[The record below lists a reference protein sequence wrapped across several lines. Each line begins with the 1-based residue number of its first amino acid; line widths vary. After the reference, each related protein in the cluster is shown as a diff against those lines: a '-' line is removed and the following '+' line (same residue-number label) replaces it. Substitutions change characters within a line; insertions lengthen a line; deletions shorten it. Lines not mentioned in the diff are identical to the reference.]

1 MASFKYIAA
10 DYNGNEKQGKL
21 EAYNIDLAKA
31 RLRDEGLK
39 IESIEEV
46 KQSIWTKDIHFGNP
60 VKNRDFVVFL
70 QQFSAL
76 LKAGLTIV
84 NSLSVL
90 REQTK
95 QKHLKEALYY
105 VEIDMRQG
113 SSLTNALK
121 KHPEIFSNIFV
132 NMVHSGESSGSL
144 EETLSKLAD
153 YYHKHYKTSQKV
165 KATFAY
171 PVTVGF
177 VAIGVVIF
185 LMMYVV
191 PEFVDM
197 FNQFDASLPIVTQFV
212 LAISNL
218 LTSYWYLFGLIALLF
233 GLILIIVLQREHLRM
248 KIDYY
253 LLKLPGFGPL
263 ILKSNMASLT
273 RTLSSLLYNNVSI
286 IQALNLTEQTLKNKV
301 IKQTLQEAESSLK
314 QGDSL
319 VNPLRQHWA
328 YPYLVTQMIE
338 VGEKTN
344 SLPEMLEQ
352 VATFY
357 EDDVDTAT
365 DQLKSLLEPLLI
377 ITLSVIVG
385 TIVLA
390 IVIPMFELFNQI
402 N

>member
-70 QQFSAL
+70 QQFAAL

-84 NSLSVL
+84 DSLNVL

-95 QKHLKEALYY
+95 QKQLKSALYY

-132 NMVHSGESSGSL
+132 NMVHSGERSGSL

-165 KATFAY
+165 KSTFAY
-171 PVTVGF
+171 PVTVGL

-191 PEFVDM
+191 PEFIDM
-197 FNQFDASLPIVTQFV
+197 FSQFDASLPIVTQVV
-212 LAISNL
+212 LGISGL

-233 GLILIIVLQREHLRM
+233 SLILIMVLQRDHLR
-248 KIDYY
+248 KKVDYY
-253 LLKLPGFGPL
+253 LLKSPGFGSL
-263 ILKSNMASLT
+263 ILKSNMASMT
-273 RTLSSLLYNNVSI
+273 RTLSSLLYNNVPI
-286 IQALNLTEQTLKNKV
+286 IQALQLTEQTLKNKV
-301 IKQTLQEAESSLK
+301 IKQTLQDAESSLK
-314 QGDSL
+314 QGESL
-319 VNPLRQHWA
+319 VKPLRQHWA

-344 SLPEMLEQ
+344 SLPEMLGQ

>member
-70 QQFSAL
+70 QQFAAL

-84 NSLSVL
+84 DSLNVL

-95 QKHLKEALYY
+95 QKQLKAALYY

-113 SSLTNALK
+113 SSLTNSLK

-165 KATFAY
+165 KSTFAY
-171 PVTVGF
+171 PVAVGL

-191 PEFVDM
+191 PEFIDM
-197 FNQFDASLPIVTQFV
+197 FSQFDASLPIVTQVV
-212 LAISNL
+212 LGISNL

-233 GLILIIVLQREHLRM
+233 SLILIMVLQRDHLR
-248 KIDYY
+248 KKVDYY
-253 LLKLPGFGPL
+253 LLKSPGFGSL
-263 ILKSNMASLT
+263 ILKSNMASMT
-273 RTLSSLLYNNVSI
+273 RTLSSLLYNNVPI
-286 IQALNLTEQTLKNKV
+286 IQALQLTEQTLKNKV
-301 IKQTLQEAESSLK
+301 IKQTLQDAESSLK
-314 QGDSL
+314 QGASL
-319 VNPLRQHWA
+319 VKPLRQHWA

-344 SLPEMLEQ
+344 SLPDMLGQ

>member
-10 DYNGNEKQGKL
+10 DYNGNEKKGRI
-21 EAYNIDLAKA
+21 EAYNLDLAKA

-39 IESIEEV
+39 IETIEEV
-46 KQSIWTKDIHFGNP
+46 ESSIWTKDIHLGSP
-60 VKNRDFVVFL
+60 VKHRDFVVFL
-70 QQFSAL
+70 QQFASL

-84 NSLSVL
+84 ESLTIL

-121 KHPEIFSNIFV
+121 KHPQLFSDIFI

-144 EETLSKLAD
+144 EGTLSKLAD
-153 YYHKHYKTSQKV
+153 YYHKNYKTSQKV
-165 KATFAY
+165 KSTFAY
-171 PVTVGF
+171 PITVAI

-197 FNQFDASLPIVTQFV
+197 FTQFDASLPIITQIV
-212 LAISNL
+212 LAVSHILSQYWL
-218 LTSYWYLFGLIALLF
+218 LILLVTLLIALTL
-233 GLILIIVLQREHLRM
+233 LILFKREESRIKVDH
-248 KIDYY
+248 Y

-263 ILKSNMASLT
+263 ILKSNMASMT
-273 RTLSSLLYNNVSI
+273 RTLSSLLYNKVPI
-286 IQALNLTEQTLKNKV
+286 IEAIKLTEQTLKNRV
-301 IKQTLQEAESSLK
+301 IQQTLQEARTSLQ
-314 QGDSL
+314 QGESL
-319 VNPLRQHWA
+319 VKPMREHWA

-344 SLPEMLEQ
+344 ALPEMLNQ

-365 DQLKSLLEPLLI
+365 EQLKSLLEPLLI
-377 ITLSVIVG
+377 VTLSVIVG
-385 TIVLA
+385 VIVLA

>member
-70 QQFSAL
+70 QQFAAL

-84 NSLSVL
+84 DSLGVL

-95 QKHLKEALYY
+95 QKQLKESLYY

-121 KHPEIFSNIFV
+121 KRPEIFSNIFV

-165 KATFAY
+165 KSTFAY

-177 VAIGVVIF
+177 VAMGVVIF

-197 FNQFDASLPIVTQFV
+197 FNQFDASLPIVTQVV
-212 LAISNL
+212 LGISNL

-233 GLILIIVLQREHLRM
+233 SLILIMVLQRDHLRM
-248 KIDYY
+248 KLDYY

-263 ILKSNMASLT
+263 ILKSNMASMT
-273 RTLSSLLYNNVSI
+273 RTLGSLLYNNVPI
-286 IQALNLTEQTLKNKV
+286 IQALDLTEQTLKNKV
-301 IKQTLQEAESSLK
+301 IKQTLQDAESSLK
-314 QGDSL
+314 QGESL
-319 VNPLRQHWA
+319 VKPLRQHWA

-344 SLPEMLEQ
+344 SLPEMLGQ